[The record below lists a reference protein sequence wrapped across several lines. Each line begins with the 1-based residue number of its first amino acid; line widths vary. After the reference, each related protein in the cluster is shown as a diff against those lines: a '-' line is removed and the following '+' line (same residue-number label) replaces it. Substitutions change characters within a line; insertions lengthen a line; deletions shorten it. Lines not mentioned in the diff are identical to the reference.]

1 MLTNNYG
8 STADLI
14 HSLTHIDIMVL
25 EASGHPMFK
34 IQENWLPE
42 FQQSSKLQT
51 IFTYAQ
57 KYQYPD
63 YFTYTDPGQ
72 LNYVTLKLP
81 TSAIK
86 QPVVILGPFLTTA
99 FTIDEVNDIIAENG
113 YNISERSQLEQ
124 FYQSLPVL
132 SSTQINDLGTL
143 LVNLFSKPL
152 VPATQGAKLIS
163 NNPPTPKAGKI
174 IDTEHQQ
181 QIVNNYLNEE
191 KITNAIASGNE
202 VAVRQLSQTMTKI
215 FDSFSNRIPN
225 KPLRSSK
232 NICFVFNTIC
242 RIAAHKGGVHPLYLN
257 DISEKYALLI
267 EKQVNLQGLH
277 TLVVSMT
284 DEYCKLVQQVSTNDF
299 SPMIKRA
306 ADYILLNLGHPIVLD
321 KIAESIGTNPSYLSR
336 KFKQEAGLTI
346 TEYINTHRI
355 KEAKQYLSSGQPSI
369 TDIAMMV
376 GFNDLNYFIRVFKK
390 VTGKTPS
397 QFRRK
402 TTGAPASK

>member
-152 VPATQGAKLIS
+152 VSS
-163 NNPPTPKAGKI
+163 NAG
-174 IDTEHQQ
+174 
-181 QIVNNYLNEE
+181 
-191 KITNAIASGNE
+191 
-202 VAVRQLSQTMTKI
+202 
-215 FDSFSNRIPN
+215 
-225 KPLRSSK
+225 
-232 NICFVFNTIC
+232 
-242 RIAAHKGGVHPLYLN
+242 
-257 DISEKYALLI
+257 
-267 EKQVNLQGLH
+267 
-277 TLVVSMT
+277 
-284 DEYCKLVQQVSTNDF
+284 
-299 SPMIKRA
+299 
-306 ADYILLNLGHPIVLD
+306 
-321 KIAESIGTNPSYLSR
+321 
-336 KFKQEAGLTI
+336 
-346 TEYINTHRI
+346 
-355 KEAKQYLSSGQPSI
+355 
-369 TDIAMMV
+369 
-376 GFNDLNYFIRVFKK
+376 
-390 VTGKTPS
+390 
-397 QFRRK
+397 
-402 TTGAPASK
+402 